1 MRPDAGEDL
10 LVRGEAIGLVL
21 RIDALAVERH
31 VEHATVSA
39 LEASGDSELFLDGG
53 LQTGGLWVVVS
64 FGAVGD
70 LDVHACT
77 PFPAPRASLDDS
89 RDGGVARASESP
101 RAVGARGDSGA
112 RDWVVALREP
122 RHGSTRM
129 EWSFASRTYR
139 QCRLRRSRCGL
150 AGGGHRVR
158 GREGY
163 PARELDGLL
172 QDTQGIWS
180 LTDGSRV
187 DWFRDPDGLT
197 LTQRGEGPWRPSA

>member
-21 RIDALAVERH
+21 RIDALAVKRH

-70 LDVHACT
+70 LDVHAYT

-89 RDGGVARASESP
+89 RDGGIARASESP

-112 RDWVVALREP
+112 RDWSSHSGNGVMVRRE
-122 RHGSTRM
+122 RNG
-129 EWSFASRTYR
+129 ASRPERTG
-139 QCRLRRSRCGL
+139 SV
-150 AGGGHRVR
+150 ASAVR
-158 GREGY
+158 GAVWQGEGIGSV
-163 PARELDGLL
+163 AEKGILL
-172 QDTQGIWS
+172 ES
-180 LTDGSRV
+180 LTDCSKTRWGS
-187 DWFRDPDGLT
+187 G
-197 LTQRGEGPWRPSA
+197 A